1 MYDYIYNISVE
12 NRPARW
18 TGSVATCCS
27 SARQTWIHQDDGWM
41 DDGKMHQNDG
51 KNIERWEK
59 NHEK

>member
-1 MYDYIYNISVE
+1 MM
-12 NRPARW
+12 
-18 TGSVATCCS
+18 
-27 SARQTWIHQDDGWM
+27 DGWM